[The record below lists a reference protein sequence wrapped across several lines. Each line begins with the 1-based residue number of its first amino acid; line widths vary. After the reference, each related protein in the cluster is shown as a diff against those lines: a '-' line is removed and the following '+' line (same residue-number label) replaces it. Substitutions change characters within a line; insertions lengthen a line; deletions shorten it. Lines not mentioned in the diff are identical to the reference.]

1 MIKLEVAFQAVFGY
15 EKNKQV
21 GKKLGFSP
29 FTRSC
34 LEDTKVKHELIIR
47 ADGTID
53 ETADPNTFVMLALE
67 EENKAA
73 VATLNLFCL
82 DGSMCERKAPRLKE
96 NNIPVTVAG
105 SCERLNLLVHAH
117 TAGQRFLLT
126 KGEAVNSDDT
136 FIGLHNL

>member
-1 MIKLEVAFQAVFGY
+1 MGTNEQSNQSVQLEDAFQAAFGY

-21 GKKLGFSP
+21 WKKLGFSP

-73 VATLNLFCL
+73 VATLNSFGL
-82 DGSMCERKAPRLKE
+82 DGSVLRPTNRL
-96 NNIPVTVAG
+96 
-105 SCERLNLLVHAH
+105 SL
-117 TAGQRFLLT
+117 
-126 KGEAVNSDDT
+126 
-136 FIGLHNL
+136 

>member
-1 MIKLEVAFQAVFGY
+1 MLE
-15 EKNKQV
+15 
-21 GKKLGFSP
+21 
-29 FTRSC
+29 
-34 LEDTKVKHELIIR
+34 
-47 ADGTID
+47 
-53 ETADPNTFVMLALE
+53 LE

-73 VATLNLFCL
+73 VATLNSFGF
-82 DGSMCERKAPRLKE
+82 DGSVCERKAPRKKE